1 MATVD
6 ALGARLVGVHRRVV
20 QLELDGLVLF
30 EQSADRLEHPRPFD
44 RLRRNE
50 AADAVVVRVAAVAA
64 VRGSGDRHLLLN
76 EELDVGLH
84 PPRSEE
90 RRVGKECVSKFRPRW
105 ARYHKIKRENDVR
118 RKGGY

>member
-44 RLRRNE
+44 RPRRH
-50 AADAVVVRVAAVAA
+50 ASADAVVVRVAAVDA
-64 VRGSGDRHLLLN
+64 VRGRGDRLLYMHFGRASGR
-76 EELDVGLH
+76 EGVWQSVWSSGVG
-84 PPRSEE
+84 
-90 RRVGKECVSKFRPRW
+90 V
-105 ARYHKIKRENDVR
+105 I
-118 RKGGY
+118 